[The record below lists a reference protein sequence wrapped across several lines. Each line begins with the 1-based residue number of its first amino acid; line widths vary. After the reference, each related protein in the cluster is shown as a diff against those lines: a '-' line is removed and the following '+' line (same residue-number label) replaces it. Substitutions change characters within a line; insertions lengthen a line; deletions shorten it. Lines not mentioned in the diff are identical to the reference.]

1 MLLENFNRTKNGY
14 CASAALSLLGLVA
27 IVLLNG
33 CSADYDT
40 FGASD
45 YRNLEEI
52 SFAEQDGSSAVYSAE
67 HRMEFDFVA
76 PPESL
81 DTWDSVTVENID
93 MSHFASL
100 YLVDDE
106 IEEFPTD
113 SLELDSLAQKVVCS
127 KNAVRVGDKIQV
139 PSDHIVYV
147 VVVSE
152 SGKKS
157 IWQLVLNVPEL
168 EPVSSSS
175 SAKSA
180 KSSSSAKSAASSN
193 ASSSSAKSAAS
204 SSASSSSTK
213 SATSSSASSSST
225 KKSSSSNSDESR
237 ESSDSQNSSSSA
249 AEEPVESSDSQNSS
263 SSAAENPV
271 ESSGSRESKSS
282 DSSEAPAPQIISLS
296 IAGKS
301 AEFDADRKTFHVDD
315 LDFRTDL
322 TALELSEI
330 ELSEGATAN
339 VEVGESYDFGASV
352 QVTVTN
358 ANDESET
365 YTVKA
370 GYQLPG
376 SNFNTWK
383 SDNVTPDS
391 IWGNANT
398 ILTTTE
404 KTTSGSMIGA
414 KIQTSSALT
423 KTASGSL
430 YTAVFNPKGVGTLS
444 MASSSTWPDGNEL
457 LDFGK
462 PFNARP
468 EFMEVKFSY
477 EGKGDSCDIY
487 ILLENRTGD
496 KNVNRKLS
504 DVNKLVASAW
514 FRSTKADNSGRENPD
529 VVSVS
534 EPDENKMRTLRL
546 KLQYGE
552 PLAGSPIENSST
564 FNTKL
569 ESSNKSAINNG
580 LVQGTGDEPVTHIRV
595 VFASSADG
603 NHYKGTKG
611 ATLVIDEMKLIY

>member
-1 MLLENFNRTKNGY
+1 MLFEIFNCTKNGR
-14 CASAALSLLGLVA
+14 CANATLSLLGILAFV
-27 IVLLNG
+27 ILNG

-40 FGASD
+40 FGVSD

-67 HRMEFDFVA
+67 RRMEFDFVA
-76 PPESL
+76 PSESQKI
-81 DTWDSVTVENID
+81 WDSLTIENID

-100 YLVDDE
+100 HLVDDE

-113 SLELDSLAQKVVCS
+113 SLELDSLAQKVPCS
-127 KNAVRVGDKIQV
+127 KNAVKVGDKIQV
-139 PSDHIVYV
+139 PSSHIVYV

-152 SGKKS
+152 SGMKS
-157 IWQLVLNVPEL
+157 IWQLVLNIPEP
-168 EPVSSSS
+168 ESERSSSS
-175 SAKSA
+175 VKSA
-180 KSSSSAKSAASSN
+180 KSSSSVKSSASSS

-213 SATSSSASSSST
+213 N
-225 KKSSSSNSDESR
+225 SSSSNSGESR
-237 ESSDSQNSSSSA
+237 ESSDSR
-249 AEEPVESSDSQNSS
+249 DSS
-263 SSAAENPV
+263 SSAAENSI

-282 DSSEAPAPQIISLS
+282 DSREAPAPRILSLS

-301 AEFDADRKTFHVDD
+301 AEFDADRKTFHLDD
-315 LDFRTDL
+315 FDFRTDL
-322 TALELSEI
+322 TALELSEM

-339 VEVGESYDFGASV
+339 IEVGESYDFGAGV

-365 YTVKA
+365 YSVKA

-383 SDNVTPDS
+383 GDNVTPDS

-404 KTTSGSMIGA
+404 KITSGSMIGA
-414 KIQTSSALT
+414 QIQTSSALT
-423 KTASGSL
+423 KMASGSL
-430 YTAVFNPKGVGTLS
+430 YTADFNPKGVGTLS

-462 PFNARP
+462 PFAARP

-496 KNVNRKLS
+496 KNVNRKSS

-580 LVQGTGDEPVTHIRV
+580 LVQGTGDELVTHIRV

-611 ATLVIDEMKLIY
+611 AILVIDEMKLIY

>member
-1 MLLENFNRTKNGY
+1 MLFENFDRTKNGY
-14 CASAALSLLGLVA
+14 CAGVALSLLGLIA

-40 FGASD
+40 LGVSD

-52 SFAEQDGSSAVYSAE
+52 SFAEQDGSPMVYSAE
-67 HRMEFDFVA
+67 HSMEFDFVA

-81 DTWDSVTVENID
+81 ETWDSLTVENID
-93 MSHFASL
+93 LSHFASL
-100 YLVDDE
+100 YLVDDK
-106 IEEFPTD
+106 IKEFPED
-113 SLELDSLAQKVVCS
+113 SLELDSLAEKVSYS
-127 KNAVRVGDKIQV
+127 KRALKPGDKIRV
-139 PSDHIVYV
+139 PSSHVVYV

-157 IWQLVLNVPEL
+157 IWKLILNVPES
-168 EPVSSSS
+168 EKSSSSVKNATSSS
-175 SAKSA
+175 SAK
-180 KSSSSAKSAASSN
+180 KTSSSSAKKAT
-193 ASSSSAKSAAS
+193 SSSSAKSAAS
-204 SSASSSSTK
+204 SSSAGNSSG
-213 SATSSSASSSST
+213 
-225 KKSSSSNSDESR
+225 KSSSSSLG
-237 ESSDSQNSSSSA
+237 SSSSKDGK
-249 AEEPVESSDSQNSS
+249 PVESSSS
-263 SSAAENPV
+263 VAN
-271 ESSGSRESKSS
+271 ESLGSS
-282 DSSEAPAPQIISLS
+282 DSVSESPAPRILSLS

-301 AEFDADRKTFHVDD
+301 AEFDEDRKTFHVDD

-322 TALELSEI
+322 TSLELSEM

-339 VEVGESYDFGASV
+339 VEVGDSYDFGSGI

-376 SNFNTWK
+376 SNFNSWK
-383 SDNVTPDS
+383 GDDVTPDS

-404 KTTSGSMIGA
+404 KITSGSMIGA

-496 KNVNRKLS
+496 KNVNRKSS

-534 EPDENKMRTLRL
+534 APDENGMRTLRL

-580 LVQGTGDEPVTHIRV
+580 LVQGSGDEPVTHIRV

-611 ATLVIDEMKLIY
+611 AILVIDEMKLIY

>member
-1 MLLENFNRTKNGY
+1 MLFKIFNHTKVGRNAGT
-14 CASAALSLLGLVA
+14 ALSLLGIFA
-27 IVLLNG
+27 FIVLNG

-45 YRNLEEI
+45 YRNLEDF
-52 SFAEQDGSSAVYSAE
+52 SFAEQNGSSVVYSAE

-76 PPESL
+76 PPSSFE
-81 DTWDSVTVENID
+81 TWDSLTIENID

-100 YLVDDE
+100 HLVDDE

-113 SLELDSLAQKVVCS
+113 SLELDSLAQKVACS
-127 KNAVRVGDKIQV
+127 KNAVKVGDKIQV
-139 PSDHIVYV
+139 PSNHIVYV

-152 SGKKS
+152 SGMKS
-157 IWQLVLNVPEL
+157 IWQLVLNIPEP
-168 EPVSSSS
+168 ESESSSS

-180 KSSSSAKSAASSN
+180 KSSSSAKSAASS
-193 ASSSSAKSAAS
+193 
-204 SSASSSSTK
+204 
-213 SATSSSASSSST
+213 SASSSST
-225 KKSSSSNSDESR
+225 KKSSSSNSDESRDSSDSR

-249 AEEPVESSDSQNSS
+249 AEEPVESSDS
-263 SSAAENPV
+263 
-271 ESSGSRESKSS
+271 REAS
-282 DSSEAPAPQIISLS
+282 APQIISLS

-301 AEFDADRKTFHVDD
+301 AEFDADRKTFHVDN

-322 TALELSEI
+322 TALELSEM
-330 ELSEGATAN
+330 ELSEGATVN
-339 VEVGESYDFGASV
+339 VEVGESYDFGAGV

-365 YTVKA
+365 YMVKA

-376 SNFNTWK
+376 SNFNSWK
-383 SDNVTPDS
+383 GDDVAPDS

-404 KTTSGSMIGA
+404 KITSGSMIGA
-414 KIQTSSALT
+414 QIQTSSALT
-423 KTASGSL
+423 KMASGSL
-430 YTAVFNPKGVGTLS
+430 YTADFNPKGVGTLS

-477 EGKGDSCDIY
+477 DGKGDSCDIY

-496 KNVNRKLS
+496 KNVNRKSS

-564 FNTKL
+564 FNTML
-569 ESSNKSAINNG
+569 VSSNKSAINNG

-595 VFASSADG
+595 VLASSADG

>member
-1 MLLENFNRTKNGY
+1 MLFENFNRTKNGY
-14 CASAALSLLGLVA
+14 CAGVALSLLGLIA

-40 FGASD
+40 LGASD

-52 SFAEQDGSSAVYSAE
+52 SFAEQDGSSMVYSAE
-67 HRMEFDFVA
+67 HSMEFDFVA

-81 DTWDSVTVENID
+81 ETWDSLTVENID
-93 MSHFASL
+93 LSHFASL
-100 YLVDDE
+100 YLVDDK
-106 IEEFPTD
+106 IKEFPED
-113 SLELDSLAQKVVCS
+113 SLELDSLAEKVSYS
-127 KNAVRVGDKIQV
+127 KRALKPGDKIRV
-139 PSDHIVYV
+139 PSSHVVYV

-157 IWQLVLNVPEL
+157 IWKLILNVPES
-168 EPVSSSS
+168 EKSSSSVKNATSSSSVKKTSSS
-175 SAKSA
+175 SAKKA
-180 KSSSSAKSAASSN
+180 T
-193 ASSSSAKSAAS
+193 SSSSAKSAAS
-204 SSASSSSTK
+204 SSSAGNSSG
-213 SATSSSASSSST
+213 
-225 KKSSSSNSDESR
+225 KSSSSSLG
-237 ESSDSQNSSSSA
+237 SSSSKDGK
-249 AEEPVESSDSQNSS
+249 PVESSSS
-263 SSAAENPV
+263 VANELL
-271 ESSGSRESKSS
+271 GSS
-282 DSSEAPAPQIISLS
+282 DSVSESPAPRILSLS

-301 AEFDADRKTFHVDD
+301 AEFDEDRKTFHVDD

-322 TALELSEI
+322 TSLELSEM

-339 VEVGESYDFGASV
+339 VEVGDSYDFGSGI

-376 SNFNTWK
+376 SNFNSWK
-383 SDNVTPDS
+383 GDDVTPDS

-404 KTTSGSMIGA
+404 KITSGSMIGA

-496 KNVNRKLS
+496 KNVNRKSS

-534 EPDENKMRTLRL
+534 APDENGMRTLRL

-580 LVQGTGDEPVTHIRV
+580 LVQGSGDEPVTHIRV

-603 NHYKGTKG
+603 NHYKGSKG

>member
-100 YLVDDE
+100 YLVDGK

-113 SLELDSLAQKVVCS
+113 SLALDSLTKKVSRS

-180 KSSSSAKSAASSN
+180 KSSSST
-193 ASSSSAKSAAS
+193 KSAAS

-213 SATSSSASSSST
+213 SATSSSVSSSST
-225 KKSSSSNSDESR
+225 KKSSSSNSDES
-237 ESSDSQNSSSSA
+237 SDSQDSSSSD
-249 AEEPVESSDSQNSS
+249 AEEPVESSDSH
-263 SSAAENPV
+263 
-271 ESSGSRESKSS
+271 
-282 DSSEAPAPQIISLS
+282 EAVAPRILSLS

-301 AEFDADRKTFHVDD
+301 AEFDEDRKTFHVDD

-322 TALELSEI
+322 TALELSEM

-339 VEVGESYDFGASV
+339 VEVGESYDFGAGV

-365 YTVKA
+365 YTIKA

-383 SDNVTPDS
+383 GDNVTPDS

-404 KTTSGSMIGA
+404 KITSGSMIGA
-414 KIQTSSALT
+414 QIQTSSALT

-496 KNVNRKLS
+496 KNVNRKSS

>member
-1 MLLENFNRTKNGY
+1 MLFENFNRTKNGY
-14 CASAALSLLGLVA
+14 CAGVALSLLGLIA

-40 FGASD
+40 LGASD

-52 SFAEQDGSSAVYSAE
+52 SFAEQDGSSMVYSAE
-67 HRMEFDFVA
+67 HSMEFDFVA

-81 DTWDSVTVENID
+81 ETWDSLTVENID
-93 MSHFASL
+93 LSHFASL
-100 YLVDDE
+100 YLVDDK
-106 IEEFPTD
+106 IKEFPED
-113 SLELDSLAQKVVCS
+113 SLELDSLAEKVSYS
-127 KNAVRVGDKIQV
+127 KRALKPGDKIRV
-139 PSDHIVYV
+139 PSSHVVYV

-157 IWQLVLNVPEL
+157 IWKLILNVPES
-168 EPVSSSS
+168 EKSSSSVKNATSSSSVKKTSSS
-175 SAKSA
+175 SAKKA
-180 KSSSSAKSAASSN
+180 T
-193 ASSSSAKSAAS
+193 SSSSAKSAAS
-204 SSASSSSTK
+204 SSSAGNSSG
-213 SATSSSASSSST
+213 
-225 KKSSSSNSDESR
+225 KSSSSSLG
-237 ESSDSQNSSSSA
+237 SSSSKDGK
-249 AEEPVESSDSQNSS
+249 PVESSSS
-263 SSAAENPV
+263 VAN
-271 ESSGSRESKSS
+271 ESLGSS
-282 DSSEAPAPQIISLS
+282 DSVSESPAPRILSLS

-322 TALELSEI
+322 TALELSEM

-339 VEVGESYDFGASV
+339 VEVGESYDFGAGV

-376 SNFNTWK
+376 SNFNSWK
-383 SDNVTPDS
+383 GDNVTPDS

-404 KTTSGSMIGA
+404 KITSGSMIGA

-496 KNVNRKLS
+496 KNVNRKSS

-534 EPDENKMRTLRL
+534 APDENGMRTLRL

-580 LVQGTGDEPVTHIRV
+580 LVQGSGDEPVTHIRV

-611 ATLVIDEMKLIY
+611 AILVIDEMKLIY

>member
-1 MLLENFNRTKNGY
+1 MLFKIFNHAKVGRFAGT
-14 CASAALSLLGLVA
+14 ALSLLGIFA
-27 IVLLNG
+27 FIVLNG

-45 YRNLEEI
+45 YRNLEDF
-52 SFAEQDGSSAVYSAE
+52 SFAEQNGSSVVYSAE

-76 PPESL
+76 PPSSL
-81 DTWDSVTVENID
+81 ETWDSLTIENID

-100 YLVDDE
+100 HLVDDE

-113 SLELDSLAQKVVCS
+113 SLELDSLAQKVACS
-127 KNAVRVGDKIQV
+127 KNAVKVGDKIQV
-139 PSDHIVYV
+139 SSNHIVYV

-152 SGKKS
+152 SGMKS
-157 IWQLVLNVPEL
+157 IWQLVLNIPEHKS
-168 EPVSSSS
+168 ERSSSS
-175 SAKSA
+175 VKSE
-180 KSSSSAKSAASSN
+180 K
-193 ASSSSAKSAAS
+193 SSSSAKSAAS
-204 SSASSSSTK
+204 SSA
-213 SATSSSASSSST
+213 
-225 KKSSSSNSDESR
+225 
-237 ESSDSQNSSSSA
+237 SSSSA

-263 SSAAENPV
+263 SSVAEEPV
-271 ESSGSRESKSS
+271 ESSDSR
-282 DSSEAPAPQIISLS
+282 EAPAPQIISLS

-339 VEVGESYDFGASV
+339 VEVGESYDFGAGV

-376 SNFNTWK
+376 SNFNSWK
-383 SDNVTPDS
+383 GDNVTPDS

-398 ILTTTE
+398 ILTTT
-404 KTTSGSMIGA
+404 KKITSGSMIGA
-414 KIQTSSALT
+414 QIQTSSALT
-423 KTASGSL
+423 KMASGSL
-430 YTAVFNPKGVGTLS
+430 YTADFNPKGVGTLS

-496 KNVNRKLS
+496 KNVNRKSS

-569 ESSNKSAINNG
+569 VSSNKSAINNG

-611 ATLVIDEMKLIY
+611 AILVIDEMKLIY

>member
-1 MLLENFNRTKNGY
+1 MLFEIFNCTKNGR
-14 CASAALSLLGLVA
+14 CANATLSLLGILAFV
-27 IVLLNG
+27 ILNG

-40 FGASD
+40 FGVSD

-76 PPESL
+76 PSESQKI
-81 DTWDSVTVENID
+81 WDSLTIENID

-100 YLVDDE
+100 HLVDDE

-113 SLELDSLAQKVVCS
+113 SLELDSLAQKVPCS
-127 KNAVRVGDKIQV
+127 KNAVKVGDKIQV
-139 PSDHIVYV
+139 PSSHIVYV

-152 SGKKS
+152 SGMKS
-157 IWQLVLNVPEL
+157 IWQWVLNIPEP
-168 EPVSSSS
+168 ESERSSSS
-175 SAKSA
+175 VKSE
-180 KSSSSAKSAASSN
+180 KSSSSVKSAASSS

-213 SATSSSASSSST
+213 
-225 KKSSSSNSDESR
+225 KSSSSNSGESR
-237 ESSDSQNSSSSA
+237 ESSESRDSSSSA
-249 AEEPVESSDSQNSS
+249 V
-263 SSAAENPV
+263 ENPV
-271 ESSGSRESKSS
+271 ESSGSRESS
-282 DSSEAPAPQIISLS
+282 DSREAPAPRILSLS

-301 AEFDADRKTFHVDD
+301 AVFDADRKTFHVDD

-339 VEVGESYDFGASV
+339 VEVGESYDFGVGV

-404 KTTSGSMIGA
+404 KITSGSMIGA

-430 YTAVFNPKGVGTLS
+430 YTADFNPKGVGTLS

-496 KNVNRKLS
+496 KNVNRKSS

>member
-1 MLLENFNRTKNGY
+1 MLFENFNHTKNGY
-14 CASAALSLLGLVA
+14 CAGVALSLLGLIA

-40 FGASD
+40 LGVSD

-52 SFAEQDGSSAVYSAE
+52 SFAEQDGSSMVYSAE
-67 HRMEFDFVA
+67 HSMEFDFVA

-81 DTWDSVTVENID
+81 ETWDSLTVENID
-93 MSHFASL
+93 LSHFASL
-100 YLVDDE
+100 YLVDDK
-106 IEEFPTD
+106 IKEFPED
-113 SLELDSLAQKVVCS
+113 SLELDSLAEKVSYS
-127 KNAVRVGDKIQV
+127 KSALKPGDKIRV
-139 PSDHIVYV
+139 PSSHVVYV

-152 SGKKS
+152 SGKKF
-157 IWQLVLNVPEL
+157 IWKLILNVPES
-168 EPVSSSS
+168 EKSSSSVKNATSSSSAKKTSSSSAKKATSSS

-180 KSSSSAKSAASSN
+180 T
-193 ASSSSAKSAAS
+193 SSSSAKSAAS
-204 SSASSSSTK
+204 SSSAGNSSG
-213 SATSSSASSSST
+213 
-225 KKSSSSNSDESR
+225 KSSSSSLW
-237 ESSDSQNSSSSA
+237 SSSSKDGK
-249 AEEPVESSDSQNSS
+249 PVESSSS
-263 SSAAENPV
+263 VANELL
-271 ESSGSRESKSS
+271 GSS
-282 DSSEAPAPQIISLS
+282 DSVSESPAPRILSLS

-322 TALELSEI
+322 TTLELSEM

-339 VEVGESYDFGASV
+339 VEVGESYDFGAGV

-376 SNFNTWK
+376 SNFNSWK
-383 SDNVTPDS
+383 GDNVTPDS

-404 KTTSGSMIGA
+404 KITSGSMIGA

-496 KNVNRKLS
+496 KNVNRKSS

-534 EPDENKMRTLRL
+534 APDENGMRTLRL

>member
-1 MLLENFNRTKNGY
+1 MSFKNKVFWQVFAMCS
-14 CASAALSLLGLVA
+14 CAVYTLVS
-27 IVLLNG
+27 LNG

-40 FGASD
+40 FGKSD
-45 YRNLEEI
+45 YRVLSEI
-52 SFAEQDGSSAVYSAE
+52 TLAEQESSPAVYPDN
-67 HRMEFDFVA
+67 HRMEFDLVV

-81 DTWDSVTVENID
+81 ETWDSVTVDAID

-100 YLVDDE
+100 HLVKGKV
-106 IEEFPTD
+106 EEFPTD
-113 SLELDSLAQKVVCS
+113 SVKLDSLADKVSVS
-127 KNAVRVGDKIQV
+127 ENVIKAGNKIAM
-139 PSDHIVYV
+139 PSEHVIYV

-157 IWQLVLNVPEL
+157 IWQLNFNIPEVK
-168 EPVSSSS
+168 PKSSS
-175 SAKSA
+175 SAPKSSNTA

-193 ASSSSAKSAAS
+193 SSAASCSSAKSAVSSSCSTAVLASSSSAASSDSGKPGESS
-204 SSASSSSTK
+204 SSAK
-213 SATSSSASSSST
+213 
-225 KKSSSSNSDESR
+225 NE
-237 ESSDSQNSSSSA
+237 SSSSA
-249 AEEPVESSDSQNSS
+249 ASVASS
-263 SSAAENPV
+263 SSAA
-271 ESSGSRESKSS
+271 KSS
-282 DSSEAPAPQIISLS
+282 QPPKILALS
-296 IAGKS
+296 IAGRSAVVDEESKS
-301 AEFDADRKTFHVDD
+301 IHVDD

-322 TALELSEI
+322 TSLELSALELSD
-330 ELSEGATAN
+330 GATAN
-339 VEVGESYDFGASV
+339 VEVGRPYDFGAGIS
-352 QVTVTN
+352 VTVEN
-358 ANDESET
+358 ADGESET

-376 SNFNTWK
+376 SNFNSWK
-383 SDNVTPDS
+383 GDDVTPDS

-404 KTTSGSMIGA
+404 KKTSGSMIGA
-414 KIQTSSALT
+414 IIKTGSALT

-430 YTAVFNPKGVGTLS
+430 YTADFNPNGVGTLS

-462 PFNARP
+462 PFAARP
-468 EFMEVKFSY
+468 EYMEVKFSY

-496 KNVNRKLS
+496 KNVNRKSS

-514 FRSTKADNSGRENPD
+514 FRSTKADNTGRENPD

-534 EPDENKMRTLRL
+534 APDENGMRTLRL

-580 LVQGTGDEPVTHIRV
+580 LVQGLGDEPVTHIRV

>member
-1 MLLENFNRTKNGY
+1 MLFENFNRTKNGY
-14 CASAALSLLGLVA
+14 CAGVALSLLGLIA

-40 FGASD
+40 LGVSD

-52 SFAEQDGSSAVYSAE
+52 SFAEQDGSSMVYSAE
-67 HRMEFDFVA
+67 HSMEFDFVA

-81 DTWDSVTVENID
+81 ETWDSLTVENID
-93 MSHFASL
+93 LSHFASL
-100 YLVDDE
+100 YLVDDK
-106 IEEFPTD
+106 IKEFPED
-113 SLELDSLAQKVVCS
+113 SLELDSLAEKVSYS
-127 KNAVRVGDKIQV
+127 KSALKPGDKIRV
-139 PSDHIVYV
+139 PSSHVVYV

-157 IWQLVLNVPEL
+157 IWKLILNVPES
-168 EPVSSSS
+168 EKSSSSVKNATSSSSAKKTSSSSAKKATSSS

-180 KSSSSAKSAASSN
+180 T
-193 ASSSSAKSAAS
+193 SSSSAKSAAS
-204 SSASSSSTK
+204 SSSAGNSSG
-213 SATSSSASSSST
+213 
-225 KKSSSSNSDESR
+225 KSSSSSLG
-237 ESSDSQNSSSSA
+237 SSSSKDGK
-249 AEEPVESSDSQNSS
+249 PVESSSS
-263 SSAAENPV
+263 VAN
-271 ESSGSRESKSS
+271 ESLGSS
-282 DSSEAPAPQIISLS
+282 DSISESPAPRILSLS

-301 AEFDADRKTFHVDD
+301 AEFDEDRKTFHVDD

-322 TALELSEI
+322 TTLELSEM

-339 VEVGESYDFGASV
+339 VEVGESYDFGAGV

-376 SNFNTWK
+376 SNFNSWK
-383 SDNVTPDS
+383 GDDVTPDS

-404 KTTSGSMIGA
+404 KITSGSMIGA

-496 KNVNRKLS
+496 KNVNRKSS

-534 EPDENKMRTLRL
+534 TPDENGMRTLRL

-580 LVQGTGDEPVTHIRV
+580 LVQGFGDEPVTHIRV

-611 ATLVIDEMKLIY
+611 AILVIDEMKLIY

>member
-100 YLVDDE
+100 YLVDGK

-113 SLELDSLAQKVVCS
+113 SLALDSLTKKVSRS
-127 KNAVRVGDKIQV
+127 KNAVRVGGKIQV

-180 KSSSSAKSAASSN
+180 KSSSSAKSAASS
-193 ASSSSAKSAAS
+193 
-204 SSASSSSTK
+204 SASSSS
-213 SATSSSASSSST
+213 S

-237 ESSDSQNSSSSA
+237 DSSDSRESSDSHDSSSSA
-249 AEEPVESSDSQNSS
+249 AEEPVESSDS
-263 SSAAENPV
+263 
-271 ESSGSRESKSS
+271 R
-282 DSSEAPAPQIISLS
+282 EAPAPQIISLS

-322 TALELSEI
+322 TALELSEM

-339 VEVGESYDFGASV
+339 VEVGESYDFGAGV
-352 QVTVTN
+352 QVTVSN

-404 KTTSGSMIGA
+404 KITSGSMIGA
-414 KIQTSSALT
+414 QIQTSSALT

-496 KNVNRKLS
+496 KNVNRKSS

-580 LVQGTGDEPVTHIRV
+580 VVQGTGDEPVTHIRV

>member
-1 MLLENFNRTKNGY
+1 MLFENFNHTKNGY
-14 CASAALSLLGLVA
+14 CAGVALSLLGLIA

-40 FGASD
+40 LGVSD

-52 SFAEQDGSSAVYSAE
+52 SFAEQDGSSMVYSAE
-67 HRMEFDFVA
+67 HSMEFDFVA

-81 DTWDSVTVENID
+81 ETWDSLTVENID
-93 MSHFASL
+93 LSHFASL
-100 YLVDDE
+100 YLVDDK
-106 IEEFPTD
+106 IKEFPED
-113 SLELDSLAQKVVCS
+113 SLELDSLAEKVSYS
-127 KNAVRVGDKIQV
+127 KSALKPGDKIRV
-139 PSDHIVYV
+139 PSSHVVYV

-157 IWQLVLNVPEL
+157 IWKLILNVPES
-168 EPVSSSS
+168 EKSSSSVKNATSSS
-175 SAKSA
+175 SAK
-180 KSSSSAKSAASSN
+180 KTSSSSAKK
-193 ASSSSAKSAAS
+193 ASSSSAKSV
-204 SSASSSSTK
+204 ASSSS
-213 SATSSSASSSST
+213 AGNSSG
-225 KKSSSSNSDESR
+225 KSSSSSLG
-237 ESSDSQNSSSSA
+237 SSSSKDGK
-249 AEEPVESSDSQNSS
+249 PVESSSS
-263 SSAAENPV
+263 VAN
-271 ESSGSRESKSS
+271 ESLGSS
-282 DSSEAPAPQIISLS
+282 DSVSESPAPRILSLS

-301 AEFDADRKTFHVDD
+301 AEFDEDRKTFHVDD

-322 TALELSEI
+322 TSLELSEM

-339 VEVGESYDFGASV
+339 VEVGDSYDFGSGI

-376 SNFNTWK
+376 SNFNSWIG
-383 SDNVTPDS
+383 DDVTPDS

-404 KTTSGSMIGA
+404 KITSGSMIGA

-496 KNVNRKLS
+496 KNVNRKSS

-534 EPDENKMRTLRL
+534 APDENGMRTLRL

-580 LVQGTGDEPVTHIRV
+580 LVQGSGDEPVTHIRV

-611 ATLVIDEMKLIY
+611 AILVIDEMKLIY

>member
-1 MLLENFNRTKNGY
+1 MLFEIFNCTKNGR
-14 CASAALSLLGLVA
+14 CANATLSLLGILAFV
-27 IVLLNG
+27 ILNG

-40 FGASD
+40 FGVSD

-76 PPESL
+76 PSESQKI
-81 DTWDSVTVENID
+81 WDSLTIENID

-100 YLVDDE
+100 HLVDDE

-113 SLELDSLAQKVVCS
+113 SLELDSLAQKVPCS
-127 KNAVRVGDKIQV
+127 KNAVKVGDKIQV
-139 PSDHIVYV
+139 PSSHIVYV

-152 SGKKS
+152 SGMKS
-157 IWQLVLNVPEL
+157 IWQLFLNIPEP
-168 EPVSSSS
+168 ESERSSSS
-175 SAKSA
+175 VKSP
-180 KSSSSAKSAASSN
+180 KSSSSMKSAASSS

-213 SATSSSASSSST
+213 
-225 KKSSSSNSDESR
+225 KSSSSNSDGFR
-237 ESSDSQNSSSSA
+237 ESS
-249 AEEPVESSDSQNSS
+249 ESRDSS
-263 SSAAENPV
+263 SSAAENSV

-282 DSSEAPAPQIISLS
+282 DSREAPAPRILSLS

-339 VEVGESYDFGASV
+339 VEVGVSYDFGAGV

-383 SDNVTPDS
+383 GDNVTPDS

-404 KTTSGSMIGA
+404 KITSGSMIGA
-414 KIQTSSALT
+414 QIQTSSALT
-423 KTASGSL
+423 KMASGSL
-430 YTAVFNPKGVGTLS
+430 YTADFNPKGVGTLS

-496 KNVNRKLS
+496 KNVNRKSS

-611 ATLVIDEMKLIY
+611 AILVIDEMKLIY

>member
-1 MLLENFNRTKNGY
+1 MLFENFNRTKNGY
-14 CASAALSLLGLVA
+14 CAGVALSLLGLIA

-40 FGASD
+40 LGVSD

-52 SFAEQDGSSAVYSAE
+52 SFAEQDGSSMVYSAE
-67 HRMEFDFVA
+67 HSMEFDFVA

-81 DTWDSVTVENID
+81 ETWDSLTVENID
-93 MSHFASL
+93 LSHFASL
-100 YLVDDE
+100 YLVDDK
-106 IEEFPTD
+106 IKEFPED
-113 SLELDSLAQKVVCS
+113 SLELDSLAEKVSYS
-127 KNAVRVGDKIQV
+127 KSALKPGDKIRV
-139 PSDHIVYV
+139 PSSHVVYV

-157 IWQLVLNVPEL
+157 IWKLILNVPES
-168 EPVSSSS
+168 EKSSSSVKNATSSSSAKKTSSSSAKKATSSS

-180 KSSSSAKSAASSN
+180 T
-193 ASSSSAKSAAS
+193 SSSSAKSAAS
-204 SSASSSSTK
+204 SSSAGNSSG
-213 SATSSSASSSST
+213 
-225 KKSSSSNSDESR
+225 KSSSSSLG
-237 ESSDSQNSSSSA
+237 SSSSKDGK
-249 AEEPVESSDSQNSS
+249 PVESSSS
-263 SSAAENPV
+263 VAN
-271 ESSGSRESKSS
+271 ESLGSS
-282 DSSEAPAPQIISLS
+282 DSVSESPAPRILSLS

-301 AEFDADRKTFHVDD
+301 AEFDEDRKTFHVDD

-322 TALELSEI
+322 TSLELSEM

-339 VEVGESYDFGASV
+339 VEVGDSYDFGSGI

-376 SNFNTWK
+376 SNFNSWK
-383 SDNVTPDS
+383 DDDVTPDS

-404 KTTSGSMIGA
+404 KITSGSMIGA
-414 KIQTSSALT
+414 QIQTSSALT

-496 KNVNRKLS
+496 KNVNRKSS

-534 EPDENKMRTLRL
+534 APDENGMRTLRL

-580 LVQGTGDEPVTHIRV
+580 LVQGSGDEPVTHIRV

-611 ATLVIDEMKLIY
+611 AILVIDEMKLIY

>member
-1 MLLENFNRTKNGY
+1 MLFENFNRTKNGY
-14 CASAALSLLGLVA
+14 CAGVALSLLGLIA

-40 FGASD
+40 LGVSD

-52 SFAEQDGSSAVYSAE
+52 SFAEQDGSSMVYSAE
-67 HRMEFDFVA
+67 HSMEFDFVA

-81 DTWDSVTVENID
+81 ETWDSLTVENID
-93 MSHFASL
+93 LSHFASL
-100 YLVDDE
+100 YLVDDK
-106 IEEFPTD
+106 IKEFPED
-113 SLELDSLAQKVVCS
+113 SLELDSLAEKVSYS
-127 KNAVRVGDKIQV
+127 KSALKPGDKIRV
-139 PSDHIVYV
+139 PSSHVVYV

-157 IWQLVLNVPEL
+157 IWKLILNVPES
-168 EPVSSSS
+168 EKSSSSVKNATSSSSAKKTSSSSAKKATSSS

-180 KSSSSAKSAASSN
+180 TSSSSAKPA
-193 ASSSSAKSAAS
+193 ASSSSAGNS
-204 SSASSSSTK
+204 SG
-213 SATSSSASSSST
+213 
-225 KKSSSSNSDESR
+225 KSSSSSFG
-237 ESSDSQNSSSSA
+237 SSSSKDGK
-249 AEEPVESSDSQNSS
+249 PVESSSS
-263 SSAAENPV
+263 VANELL
-271 ESSGSRESKSS
+271 GSS
-282 DSSEAPAPQIISLS
+282 DSISESPAPRILSLS

-301 AEFDADRKTFHVDD
+301 AEFDEDRKTFHVDD

-322 TALELSEI
+322 TTLELSEM

-339 VEVGESYDFGASV
+339 VEVGESYDFGAGV

-376 SNFNTWK
+376 SNFNSWK
-383 SDNVTPDS
+383 GDDVTPDS

-404 KTTSGSMIGA
+404 KITSGSMIGA

-496 KNVNRKLS
+496 KNVNRKSS

-534 EPDENKMRTLRL
+534 APDENGMRTLRL

-580 LVQGTGDEPVTHIRV
+580 LVQGSGDEPVTHIRV

-611 ATLVIDEMKLIY
+611 AILVIDEMKLIY

>member
-1 MLLENFNRTKNGY
+1 MLLEHFNRTKNGY
-14 CASAALSLLGLVA
+14 CASAALSLLGILAFV
-27 IVLLNG
+27 ILNG

-40 FGASD
+40 FGVSD

-76 PPESL
+76 PSESQKI
-81 DTWDSVTVENID
+81 WDSLTIENIN

-100 YLVDDE
+100 HLVDDE

-113 SLELDSLAQKVVCS
+113 SLELDSLAQKVPCS
-127 KNAVRVGDKIQV
+127 KNAVKVGDKIQV
-139 PSDHIVYV
+139 PSSHIVYV

-152 SGKKS
+152 GGMKS
-157 IWQLVLNVPEL
+157 IWQLVLNIPEPKS
-168 EPVSSSS
+168 ERSSSS
-175 SAKSA
+175 VKSA
-180 KSSSSAKSAASSN
+180 KSSSSTAN
-193 ASSSSAKSAAS
+193 
-204 SSASSSSTK
+204 
-213 SATSSSASSSST
+213 
-225 KKSSSSNSDESR
+225 ESR
-237 ESSDSQNSSSSA
+237 D
-249 AEEPVESSDSQNSS
+249 SS
-263 SSAAENPV
+263 SSAAENSIK
-271 ESSGSRESKSS
+271 SSDSRESKSS
-282 DSSEAPAPQIISLS
+282 DSREAPAPRILSLS
-296 IAGKS
+296 IAGIS
-301 AEFDADRKTFHVDD
+301 AEFDADRKNFHVDN
-315 LDFRTDL
+315 LNFRTDL

-339 VEVGESYDFGASV
+339 VEVGVSYDFGAGV

-376 SNFNTWK
+376 SNFNSWK
-383 SDNVTPDS
+383 GDDVAPDS

-404 KTTSGSMIGA
+404 KITSGSMIGA
-414 KIQTSSALT
+414 QIQTSSALT

-496 KNVNRKLS
+496 KNVNRKSS

-611 ATLVIDEMKLIY
+611 AILVIDEMKLIY